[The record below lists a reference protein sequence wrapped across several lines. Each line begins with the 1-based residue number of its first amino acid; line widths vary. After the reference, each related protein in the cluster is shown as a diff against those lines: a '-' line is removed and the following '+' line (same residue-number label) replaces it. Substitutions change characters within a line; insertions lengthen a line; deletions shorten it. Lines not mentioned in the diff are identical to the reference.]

1 MAISALSKFSYK
13 KKEKK
18 PTGIDCLDTV
28 LKNGPEEG
36 DFICLASKQGGGKS
50 TMLLQ
55 LSKIYIEEYG
65 MKVAYL
71 DVERG
76 VKQEILENMG
86 LDKYLASGDFFL
98 TNQVSTY
105 SDAQEVLDEI
115 LASDDNWGLLV
126 IDSITQMVPTKMIE
140 IEVED
145 QQMALK
151 ARAMTAFIDKY
162 RGALAN
168 KNIIT
173 FAVVQYRKNMK
184 QSYPG
189 ASEYNTA
196 APMALNHA
204 ADVIMHI
211 TTSQAKERKI
221 FAEAETSS
229 GLTEIPVGA
238 IHYLWTE
245 KNKHAIPFIKVN
257 FPVIYGQEISNIEYI
272 KRLISDKKLYKRTGN
287 SWYSSI
293 AGIECKV
300 NGKAGLDKFVED
312 NFDMIREKLYVEG
325 HYDLI
330 NLQNVIQVGD
340 QNGVAVGE
348 IEIENQD

>member
-1 MAISALSKFSYK
+1 MALTALSKFAYK

-86 LDKYLASGDFFL
+86 LDKYLESGDFFL

-105 SDAQEVLDEI
+105 SDAQEILDEI
-115 LASDDNWGLLV
+115 IGSNDNWGLLV
-126 IDSITQMVPTKMIE
+126 IDSITQLVPTKMITV
-140 IEVED
+140 EVED

-162 RGALAN
+162 RGSLAN

-173 FAVVQYRKNMK
+173 FAVAQYRKNLK
-184 QSYPG
+184 QYPG

-211 TTSQAKERKI
+211 TTSAAKDRKI
-221 FAEAETSS
+221 FTMAETST
-229 GLTEIPVGA
+229 GIVETAVGA
-238 IHYLWTE
+238 THYLWTE
-245 KNKHAIPFIKVN
+245 KNKHAIPYIKVN
-257 FPVIYGQEISNIEYI
+257 FPVIYGQEISNLEYA
-272 KRLISDKKLYKRTGN
+272 KRLVIDKKLYEKSGGA
-287 SWYSSI
+287 WYSSI

-300 NGKAGLDKFVED
+300 NGKAGLLRFIEE
-312 NFDMIREKLYVEG
+312 NFSAVREKLYVEG

-330 NLQNVIQVGD
+330 NLQGVIQVGD
-340 QNGVAVGE
+340 VGGEAIGEE
-348 IEIENQD
+348 IVEDQD

>member
-1 MAISALSKFSYK
+1 MAKLSALQRFAYQ

-18 PTGIDCLDTV
+18 PTGIDPLDTI

-36 DFICLASKQGGGKS
+36 DLICLASKQGGGKS

-55 LSKIYIEEYG
+55 LSKIYMEQYG

-86 LDKYLASGDFFL
+86 LMEHIENGNFFL

-105 SDAQEVLDEI
+105 TDAQAVLDE
-115 LASDDNWGLLV
+115 LLESPEKWGMLV
-126 IDSITQMVPTKMIE
+126 IDSITQLVPTKIIE
-140 IEVED
+140 AEVES
-145 QQMALK
+145 QQMAAK

-173 FAVVQYRKNMK
+173 FVVVQYRKNLG
-184 QSYPG
+184 QSFIG
-189 ASEYNTA
+189 APEYNTA
-196 APMALNHA
+196 APMAMNHA
-204 ADVIMHI
+204 ADIILHI
-211 TTSQAKERKI
+211 TTSNAKDRKI
-221 FAEAETSS
+221 FALANTASGVQETA
-229 GLTEIPVGA
+229 VGA
-238 IHYLWTE
+238 THYLWAE
-245 KNKHAIPFIKVN
+245 KNKHAIPNIKVN
-257 FPVIYGQEISNIEYI
+257 FPVVYGQEISNLEYL
-272 KRLISDKKLYKRTGN
+272 KRLIEDKKIYTRTGV

-293 AGIECKV
+293 GGIECRV
-300 NGKAGLDKFVED
+300 NGKPGFSKFIEENFEEIRQKMFLD
-312 NFDMIREKLYVEG
+312 G

-330 NLQNVIQVGD
+330 NLQGVLDVED
-340 QNGVAVGE
+340 KNGEAIGE
-348 IEIENQD
+348 LDETED

>member
-1 MAISALSKFSYK
+1 MAKVSALEKFAYK
-13 KKEKK
+13 QKEKK
-18 PTGIDCLDTV
+18 PTGIDCLDTL

-36 DFICLASKQGGGKS
+36 DLICLASKQGGGKS

-55 LSKIYIEEYG
+55 LSRIYIEEYG

-86 LDKYLASGDFFL
+86 LDQYIPTGQFFL

-105 SDAQEVLDEI
+105 TDAQEVIDEI
-115 LASDDNWGLLV
+115 LASNDKWGMLV
-126 IDSITQMVPTKMIE
+126 IDSITQLVPTKMIE
-140 IEVED
+140 VEVES

-151 ARAMTAFIDKY
+151 ARAMTAFLDKY

-173 FAVVQYRKNMK
+173 FAIAQYRKNMN
-184 QSYPG
+184 QTYYG

-211 TTSQAKERKI
+211 TTSQAKDRKI
-221 FAEAETSS
+221 FATANTSN
-229 GLTEIPVGA
+229 GIQDIAVGA
-238 IHYLWTE
+238 THYLWAE
-245 KNKHAIPFIKVN
+245 KNKHAIPGIKVN
-257 FPVIYGQEISNIEYI
+257 FPVVYGQEISNLEYL
-272 KRLISDKKLYKRTGN
+272 KRLIEDKKLYEKSNN

-300 NGKAGLDKFVED
+300 NGKPGFAKFVED
-312 NFDMIREKLYVEG
+312 NFESIREKLFLEG
-325 HYDLI
+325 HYDLVSLQGVI
-330 NLQNVIQVGD
+330 NVED
-340 QNGVAVGE
+340 KNGIAIGE
-348 IEIENQD
+348 INED